1 VVSELVGIS
10 RPERW
15 DVPFDP
21 KMTDDDVDWLLLL
34 PTFNRIDPN
43 NFLPSLPLRGILRN
57 DCRIRRYENGDII
70 VRRGDYGNS
79 AFYISEGAV
88 RVVQDERASELPASV
103 LGRVES
109 RKKTLADAF
118 RQLWA
123 NPRLPEFRDLRSY
136 VADSRVGTR
145 TAPAQADEVHIFLQ
159 DIPGVLGK
167 HKTALLEK
175 GEFFGEIAALGRS
188 PRTATIFSDGP
199 SELLEIRWQGLRDL
213 RRRAPEIKRYI
224 DELYRTRSLVVQLQ
238 ETPLLRGLSR
248 QDLARVAD
256 KTVFETY
263 GDFDWYGSY
272 KTLTDQSAA
281 VRLQQ
286 EPVIAEEGH
295 YPNGLVLIRAGFARL
310 SEKHNKGERTVSY
323 LGKGQSYGFE
333 EIVHNWRSDKQ
344 VALQRTL
351 RAVGYVDV
359 LMVPTSVMEKIVL
372 PTLAQDQLPPP
383 IRTADTPAPAP
394 KALETDIV
402 PQNMLEFLGDN
413 RFINGTATMMID
425 LDRCVRCDDCVRAC
439 AATHENNPRFLRHGA
454 QHGSYMV
461 ANACMQCIDPV
472 CMIGC
477 PTGAIHRSEAQ
488 GQVVIN
494 DKTCIGCSTCANS
507 CPYDNIRMV
516 EIRDRNGVI
525 VIDTSTNMPVLKATK
540 CDLCIEQLTSPAC
553 ERACPHDALKRV
565 NMQDLPALAR
575 WLKR

>member
-1 VVSELVGIS
+1 
-10 RPERW
+10 
-15 DVPFDP
+15 
-21 KMTDDDVDWLLLL
+21 MTDADVEWLLLL
-34 PTFNRIDPN
+34 PAFNRIDPN

-109 RKKTLADAF
+109 RRKTLADAF
-118 RQLWA
+118 RQLWT
-123 NPRLPEFRDLRSY
+123 NPRLPEFRDLGSY

-145 TAPAQADEVHIFLQ
+145 TAPAQTQADDVHIFLQ

-167 HKTALLEK
+167 HKTARLEK

-224 DELYRTRSLVVQLQ
+224 DELYRARSLVVQLQ

-248 QDLARVAD
+248 QDLAFVAD
-256 KTVFETY
+256 NTVFETY

-281 VRLQQ
+281 ARLQH

-323 LGKGQSYGFE
+323 LGKGQNYGFE
-333 EIVHNWRSDKQ
+333 EIVHNWHNEKQ

-372 PTLAQDQLPPP
+372 PKLAPDRIPPA
-383 IRTADTPAPAP
+383 ILTADTPAPAP
-394 KALETDIV
+394 EALETDTV
-402 PQNMLEFLGDN
+402 PQEMLEFLGDN

-439 AATHENNPRFLRHGA
+439 AATHENNPRFLRHGP

-461 ANACMQCIDPV
+461 ANACMHCIDPV

-488 GQVVIN
+488 GQVLIN

-516 EIRDRNGVI
+516 EIRDRDGVFA
-525 VIDTSTNMPVLKATK
+525 IDTSTNMPILKATK

-575 WLKR
+575 WLRR